1 MISDKLESEVRGYVR
16 AYPTVF
22 KTAKDSYMY
31 NEEGKEFVD
40 FLAGAGSLNYGH
52 NNPDLKNKIV
62 DYLAEDGVVHGLDM
76 ATSAKEEF
84 MKTFHEKILVPRD
97 MNYKLQFPGP
107 TGTNAVEAGIKLA
120 RKVTGR
126 TNIIAFTNGFHGV
139 TLGALPSTGNRQH
152 RGGSVVPL
160 NNTSFM
166 PYDGYMGEK
175 LNSIDYI
182 RRCLED
188 NSSGLDIPA
197 AFILETVQGEGG
209 INVASK
215 KWLQDLAA
223 LAKEF
228 NILIIV
234 DDIQMGCG
242 RTGTFFSHEESGIE
256 PDMIVLS
263 KSLSGFGLPFSL
275 LLLKPE
281 HDKWKPGEHNGTFRG
296 NNLAFVTATEAINKY
311 WSTQEFEAE
320 ISEKGKILRERLK
333 EIAGNEISPEID
345 VRGKGMAAGVDVVL
359 GELSSKIQKK
369 AYENGLILETCGHVD
384 QVVKFLPSLTID
396 KDTLLKGLSIFEKSV
411 KEVMSE
417 NDFDKRLEKLRV
429 EQH

>member
-22 KTAKDSYMY
+22 KTATDSRLFD
-31 NEEGKEFVD
+31 EKGKEYVD

-52 NNPDLKNKIV
+52 NNPDLKKKLV
-62 DYLAEDGVVHGLDM
+62 DYLSEDGIVHGLDM
-76 ATSAKEEF
+76 ATTAKERF

-97 MNYKLQFPGP
+97 MNYKFQFPGP
-107 TGTNAVEAGIKLA
+107 TGTNAVEAAIKLA

-175 LNSIDYI
+175 LNTIDYV

-281 HDKWKPGEHNGTFRG
+281 HDKWEPGEHNGTFRG
-296 NNLAFVTATEAINKY
+296 HNLAFVTATEAINMY
-311 WSTQEFEAE
+311 WNTQEFEAE
-320 ISEKGKILRERLK
+320 ISEKGKLLRERLQ
-333 EIAGNEISPEID
+333 EIARNEISTEID
-345 VRGKGMAAGVDVVL
+345 VRGKGMAAGVDCVL

-369 AYENGLILETCGHVD
+369 AFENGLILETCGHVD

-396 KDTLLKGLSIFEKSV
+396 KETLLKGLSIFEKSV
-411 KEVMSE
+411 KEVISTG
-417 NDFDKRLEKLRV
+417 DFEKRLEKQLV

>member
-22 KTAKDSYMY
+22 KKATDSRLFD
-31 NEEGKEFVD
+31 EGGKEYVD

-52 NNPDLKNKIV
+52 NNPDLKKKLV
-62 DYLAEDGVVHGLDM
+62 DYLSEDGIVHGLDM
-76 ATSAKEEF
+76 ATTAKERF
-84 MKTFHEKILVPRD
+84 MKTFHEKILTPRD
-97 MNYKLQFPGP
+97 MNYKFQFPGP
-107 TGTNAVEAGIKLA
+107 TGTNAVEAAIKLA

-175 LNSIDYI
+175 LNTIDYV

-197 AFILETVQGEGG
+197 AFIVETVQGEGG

-223 LAKEF
+223 VAKEF
-228 NILIIV
+228 NILIII

-281 HDKWKPGEHNGTFRG
+281 HDKWEPGEHNGTFRG
-296 NNLAFVTATEAINKY
+296 HNLAFVTATEAINMY

-320 ISEKGKILRERLK
+320 ISEKGKILRERLQ
-333 EIAGNEISPEID
+333 EIARNEISPEID
-345 VRGKGMAAGVDVVL
+345 VRGKGMAAGVDCVL

-369 AYENGLILETCGHVD
+369 AFENGLILETCGHVD

-396 KDTLLKGLSIFEKSV
+396 KETLLKGLSIFEKSV
-411 KEVMSE
+411 KEVMSAG
-417 NDFDKRLEKLRV
+417 DFEKRLEKQLV